1 MSQTTSPATSTQPPV
16 LSRTAAPRQTAP
28 TPLPRRCPDV
38 PHNAWYAAATSD
50 EVGRTPL
57 ARQML
62 GTRVVVYR
70 TQQGTAV
77 ALEDRCAH
85 RPVPLST
92 GRLEGDDIV
101 AAYTGFRYGPDG
113 RCVEVPTQPHVP
125 IGARVRSFPVLDDG
139 SFVWV
144 WCGDP
149 GLARLRPAPEAPWL
163 RDPDWVTFGD
173 SWTTQASVRLLLDNF
188 SDITHVAH
196 VHPDIAPPALVEGAM
211 PPLEVTVSETAMSF
225 ARQYP
230 PVRVPAWQAPL
241 LGIGADEEHP
251 QREEGEFR
259 SPGLWVDRWH
269 VETGA
274 ERHSFVFTHALT
286 PVDETSTRHV
296 WRVSRNFAD
305 SPAATGTLTRLMETY
320 YRAVREA
327 LVQMQ
332 RIVTE
337 DGPRPD
343 VLVAADAASVQVR
356 RVMDRLVADETGAR

>member
-1 MSQTTSPATSTQPPV
+1 MSH
-16 LSRTAAPRQTAP
+16 SRTTARDTGSTNAAQGGQQH
-28 TPLPRRCPDV
+28 RRCTHV
-38 PHNAWYAAATSD
+38 PHNAWYAAATTD

-57 ARQML
+57 ARQLL

-70 TQQGTAV
+70 SEQGSAV

-85 RPVPLST
+85 RPVPLSS

-101 AAYTGFRYGPDG
+101 ATYTGFRYAPDG
-113 RCVEVPTQPHVP
+113 RCVSVPTQANVP
-125 IGARVRSFPVLDDG
+125 IGARVRSFPVHDDG

-149 GLARLRPAPEAPWL
+149 GLARLRPAPQAPWL
-163 RDPDWVTFGD
+163 RDPAWVTFGD

-188 SDITHVAH
+188 ADITHVAH
-196 VHPDIAPPALVEGAM
+196 VHPDIAPPALVEGTM
-211 PPLEVTVSETAMSF
+211 PPLEVTVTETGMSF

-241 LGIGADEEHP
+241 LGIGAEEEHP

-269 VETGA
+269 VDTGA
-274 ERHSFVFTHALT
+274 GRHSFVFTHALT

-305 SPAATGTLTRLMETY
+305 SAAATGTLARLMESY
-320 YRAVREA
+320 YRAVRGA
-327 LVQMQ
+327 LEDMQ
-332 RIVTE
+332 HVVTQ
-337 DGPRPD
+337 DGPRSD
-343 VLVAADAASVQVR
+343 VLVAADAAAVQVR